1 MSAIKRDLSVRDPV
15 LTQALCDPGYH
26 LRCDELVRATVD
38 EGHPRRTQPTH
49 DRVEREV
56 EIGRKLAAPQRE
68 TIDLGLPR
76 AAQRLT
82 VAAPWEY
89 PNACTVTRARSSDSN
104 TSAYTA
110 SRYAT

>member
-68 TIDLGLPR
+68 TIDLGLP
-76 AAQRLT
+76 Q
-82 VAAPWEY
+82 
-89 PNACTVTRARSSDSN
+89 ARPPPDLAGSLGIPQCIHRHARPID
-104 TSAYTA
+104 
-110 SRYAT
+110 R

>member
-1 MSAIKRDLSVRDPV
+1 MSAIKRDLSERDPV

-38 EGHPRRTQPTH
+38 EGHPRGTQPTH

-68 TIDLGLPR
+68 TIDLGLPQGR
-76 AAQRLT
+76 SAADRRVCLEIPQCMHRHGRVIERLAD
-82 VAAPWEY
+82 VA
-89 PNACTVTRARSSDSN
+89 V
-104 TSAYTA
+104 
-110 SRYAT
+110 